1 MYKFI
6 YIYIVYICILMYI
19 IYKLKFKF
27 INAAPCRKEA
37 AGFKERKPKKPSKK
51 GNKCRQA

>member
-1 MYKFI
+1 M
-6 YIYIVYICILMYI
+6 LH
-19 IYKLKFKF
+19 L
-27 INAAPCRKEA
+27 AAKEA

>member
-1 MYKFI
+1 
-6 YIYIVYICILMYI
+6 MYI